1 MAYVKLNGLD
11 RELLS
16 TRLSNLMRGS
26 RRRDAEPTAAELER
40 AAERRSTVERIKRR
54 ARRNG

>member
-1 MAYVKLNGLD
+1 MSYLRLNGLD

-16 TRLSNLMRGS
+16 TRLANLMRGS
-26 RRRDAEPTAAELER
+26 RRHVAEPTELELAR

-54 ARRNG
+54 NRGNG